1 MTEFA
6 PLQKSKVRPPWR
18 QFLHILRYGDI
29 GMMLIVGGAGLM
41 AWALFGLFTVKGQA
55 DLAAYA
61 AMFPLGSQNVWA
73 AIYILCG
80 LLMWLLVA
88 YRMPFTLSVTVGGW
102 VVAIWSWA
110 LLARAAA
117 IATQQ
122 TGNATSMIYIVV
134 GMLIIS
140 RAGRR
145 K

>member
-1 MTEFA
+1 M
-6 PLQKSKVRPPWR
+6 
-18 QFLHILRYGDI
+18 HILRYGDI

-110 LLARAAA
+110 LLARATA

-134 GMLIIS
+134 GMLIIA